1 MNYIVL
7 SPGRCGSIF
16 LGVFLEQYFR
26 IVNPP
31 GHKLFPLTK
40 ESNNTLSVDI
50 HPLIHCHVPQ
60 LIQPLLSSY
69 KLIIIKRNVV
79 EITGSAVIA
88 ELTNK
93 WYFAGANRKKDRTEY
108 IEKYKD
114 QTFTV
119 DTHDFMNRVRYF
131 CEWYVSVQTIL
142 DQAIVLKYDQAID
155 PESIFQCLNLSPV
168 AISNEFLLEPQPFDK
183 WEKLQNSDKLKIAGN
198 KVFSV
203 YQEKYPKIF
212 NEDHFKY

>member
-1 MNYIVL
+1 MKYIVL

-16 LGVFLEQYFR
+16 LGVFLERYFR

-31 GHKLFPLTK
+31 GHKLFPLTRETK
-40 ESNNTLSVDI
+40 DSLTIDI
-50 HPLIHCHVPQ
+50 NPIIHCHVPE
-60 LIQPLLSSY
+60 LIQSLLPYY

-93 WYFAGANRKKDRTEY
+93 WYFAGSNRKKDRLDY

-114 QTFTV
+114 QQFTIA
-119 DTHDFMNRVRYF
+119 TNDFANRVKYF
-131 CEWYVSVQTIL
+131 CEWYVSIGSL
-142 DQAIVLKYDQAID
+142 YDQAIIMKYDQAIE

-168 AISNEFLLEPQPFDK
+168 SISNEFLLEPQPFNK
-183 WEKLQNSDKLKIAGN
+183 WEKLRNSDKLKLAGDN
-198 KVFSV
+198 VFAT

-212 NEDHFKY
+212 NEDYFKY